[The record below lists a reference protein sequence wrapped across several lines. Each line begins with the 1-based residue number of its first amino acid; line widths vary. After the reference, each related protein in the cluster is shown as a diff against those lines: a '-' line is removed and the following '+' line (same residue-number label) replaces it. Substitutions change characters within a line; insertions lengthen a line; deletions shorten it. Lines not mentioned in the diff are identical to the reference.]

1 MGRLRLSDQGTR
13 NPGEQGF
20 VLVWVLGSIML
31 LASILTPF
39 AIFAR
44 IHFMLAANVEESFRF
59 DLLADGFSALA
70 LATLSGRGESGYPLL
85 NGDQQA
91 CSIDGYTVLVSL
103 QDHSG
108 LIDLNGAPPELL
120 ALGFQAVGVEAQD
133 AGGLAQTALAYRQVR
148 SRSERTETTAVNLKH
163 APFEAVVEL
172 REFPR
177 LREIPTRGLLDIFT
191 VHARQGTVSR
201 PLAQPA
207 LHGTLVNHREGEQ
220 LDSDALF
227 LSGTITARVEI
238 WSSDGKLL
246 GFSERVV
253 SLDFASGRVAELER
267 RGRGTHT
274 DGPNAR
280 TNLSQCGTLLGIS
293 TLG

>member
-1 MGRLRLSDQGTR
+1 MLRLSDQGTR

-44 IHFMLAANVEESFRF
+44 IHFMLAATVEESFRF
-59 DLLADGFSALA
+59 DLLADGFSTLA

-120 ALGFQAVGVEAQD
+120 ALGFRAAGADTQD
-133 AGGLAQTALAYRQVR
+133 AVGLAQTALAFRQVS
-148 SRSERTETTAVNLKH
+148 SRSDRTAPAAVNLKH

-177 LREIPTRGLLDIFT
+177 LREIPTRTLQDIFT

-201 PLAQPA
+201 PLARPA
-207 LHGTLVNHREGEQ
+207 LHGTLVNHHGGEQ

-253 SLDFASGRVAELER
+253 SLNFESGRVAELER
-267 RGRGTHT
+267 RGRGTYT
-274 DGPNAR
+274 DRLNAR